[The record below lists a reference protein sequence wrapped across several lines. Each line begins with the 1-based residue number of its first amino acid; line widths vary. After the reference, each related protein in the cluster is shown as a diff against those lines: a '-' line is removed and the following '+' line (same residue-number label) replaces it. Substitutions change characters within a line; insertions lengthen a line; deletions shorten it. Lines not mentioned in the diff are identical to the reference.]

1 MSLNDR
7 NGLAVAM
14 TLVALLLALSIPTT
28 VIGAEIVSPADGSVI
43 RSPAI
48 DLRYLAWAVPCDV
61 TINDVTMQL
70 PTCVNVTFE
79 AIVGTN
85 TLTVSDGISSDT
97 ATFTYLP
104 NESELEPGIAPIR
117 TLTPQ
122 SGNRKTVL
130 PGFTIRGETSYA
142 FSSVKIDGIEL
153 VGSVSADLRSSSGH
167 RRIEIQPI
175 AGRIRRIT
183 LEGVGLPQAIDLGL
197 EEIPEGLSIDGRQ
210 SADAYAIDP
219 TAIDFVNGTITKVAV
234 GNTLWKCA
242 QWEFSNRTCL
252 GDWVYADRLQPGQQ
266 YEVLFDTVDPAYA
279 ETFDP
284 DPALDLDIVALDNT
298 TLVIAYVDS
307 GSNHVSFEIWTTSG
321 IRLVDETD
329 VDTTGDAN
337 SRVALDV
344 LNSSKFVI
352 GFIDSPLDD
361 AMFARYDRNGTQ
373 IQAPTQIDANAGT
386 ISDVDV
392 CQIGDRFMEPW
403 ADSNDGDANYE
414 IWSDAGVQT
423 FNENQVDIAI
433 TPGAQGQD
441 LVSCSA
447 MNSTYFAYAFYDDAD
462 NDATVAAVLSSG
474 TIAVAE
480 LDIDNNVGETGQVA
494 VAGLRPDRFA
504 MVFYDST
511 DDDITITVRNTTGAG
526 FTTILANTDIDT
538 NAGTDSRVAITE
550 ISNNGASEFVVA
562 WNDNETG
569 AIVAAVY
576 NNAGTQVTAPF
587 NITDQGNPANKLID
601 LAGYNSNLNTGI
613 CNSTFAI
620 AYTNVSGNAVFDT
633 FYRNGTHWNGICG
646 APDTTQP
653 LIQLIGPANETVNT
667 TSQVIDFYFNVSDA
681 SGIVNC
687 TLIVDDVES
696 GDLLNPVKDTT
707 LNITA
712 FLDNGEHLWAIT
724 CVDAELNRNWTENR
738 TIIVNADIS
747 ISGSDVSIVAL
758 DNRTLVYAY
767 IDTGQNDASF
777 EIWDTNG
784 TLLEPSTDID
794 TTVDLN
800 SRIAVDV
807 INNTHFTIGVID
819 GPDQDT
825 DFFIYDRY
833 ATQIVGQTQIDAAT
847 GAIVDVDVCQLG
859 DRFAEPWADANDGDA
874 NYEIWSNAGVQTSNE
889 NQVDV
894 GITPGA
900 NAQNLVSCSALN
912 SSHWGYAFYDDV
924 DNDATLALV
933 LNTGTITVVET
944 DIDNNVGETGQ
955 VAVAGA
961 SPDRVGMVFY
971 DATDQDITLTVRN
984 ATGAALGTILAN
996 TDIDTI
1002 AGTDSRVAITEISN
1016 NGASEFVVAWNDNE
1030 TGAIVAAV
1038 YNNAGTQ
1045 VTAPFNITDQGNP
1058 ANKLIDLAGYNSNLN
1073 TGICNSTFAIAYTNG
1088 SGTSVFKTFYRNGT
1102 SWDGICGAKPTLA
1115 STDLPANVVLNAGS
1129 TKVIACNISID
1140 DLDGAVDIIEA
1151 NATLYY
1157 HRNASLA
1164 QDHPSARYSNDSCAV
1179 IGTGTV
1185 QKNFT
1190 CSFEIQYFA
1199 PNGTWY
1205 CEMKARD
1212 GVGMFVLARPN
1223 LTIDPLYALNVTNTS
1238 LDFGSLVNG
1247 QVSSNLTENVTNVGN
1262 MRINITA
1269 LGYGTVLGDGNAF
1282 ACSGL
1287 NMSVD
1292 TVRFAPNA
1300 TATYAQ
1306 KERLNWSYKQ
1316 LRISIARQ
1324 DALGSPPDNISYWQ
1338 AQVPANFT
1346 GQGLCNGTI
1355 VFQAEDGGQ

>member
-620 AYTNVSGNAVFDT
+620 AYTN
-633 FYRNGTHWNGICG
+633 
-646 APDTTQP
+646 
-653 LIQLIGPANETVNT
+653 
-667 TSQVIDFYFNVSDA
+667 
-681 SGIVNC
+681 
-687 TLIVDDVES
+687 
-696 GDLLNPVKDTT
+696 
-707 LNITA
+707 
-712 FLDNGEHLWAIT
+712 
-724 CVDAELNRNWTENR
+724 
-738 TIIVNADIS
+738 
-747 ISGSDVSIVAL
+747 
-758 DNRTLVYAY
+758 
-767 IDTGQNDASF
+767 
-777 EIWDTNG
+777 
-784 TLLEPSTDID
+784 
-794 TTVDLN
+794 
-800 SRIAVDV
+800 
-807 INNTHFTIGVID
+807 
-819 GPDQDT
+819 
-825 DFFIYDRY
+825 
-833 ATQIVGQTQIDAAT
+833 
-847 GAIVDVDVCQLG
+847 
-859 DRFAEPWADANDGDA
+859 
-874 NYEIWSNAGVQTSNE
+874 
-889 NQVDV
+889 
-894 GITPGA
+894 
-900 NAQNLVSCSALN
+900 
-912 SSHWGYAFYDDV
+912 
-924 DNDATLALV
+924 
-933 LNTGTITVVET
+933 
-944 DIDNNVGETGQ
+944 
-955 VAVAGA
+955 
-961 SPDRVGMVFY
+961 
-971 DATDQDITLTVRN
+971 
-984 ATGAALGTILAN
+984 
-996 TDIDTI
+996 
-1002 AGTDSRVAITEISN
+1002 
-1016 NGASEFVVAWNDNE
+1016 
-1030 TGAIVAAV
+1030 
-1038 YNNAGTQ
+1038 
-1045 VTAPFNITDQGNP
+1045 
-1058 ANKLIDLAGYNSNLN
+1058 
-1073 TGICNSTFAIAYTNG
+1073 G